1 MNQPQIGSVLIE
13 KSEWDILTKLIY
25 IAMIL
30 LIISVIFCV
39 GAIRKYFKMKIID
52 TESLIQDRSVP
63 EKESFSV
70 RVSAGFEFLSLLLVL
85 IKSEIDQHL
94 FTFQTL
100 HKEYPITTLED
111 DIKLISQRVY
121 DSLAPTLLSDPS
133 IPFQAEYIMGLITR
147 LTSSSLIEQVR
158 QYNQSL
164 RYASNTE
171 EQDNRPT
178 PPFITLQQSLLFL
191 FSLLTEKI
199 RFRSPRCADGLHG

>member
-13 KSEWDILTKLIY
+13 KSEWDILTKLIC

-70 RVSAGFEFLSLLLVL
+70 RVAAGFEFLSLLLVL

-100 HKEYPITTLED
+100 HKEYPITALED

-133 IPFQAEYIMGLITR
+133 IPFQAEYVMGLITR

-164 RYASNTE
+164 RYASNTTE
-171 EQDNRPT
+171 E
-178 PPFITLQQSLLFL
+178 
-191 FSLLTEKI
+191 
-199 RFRSPRCADGLHG
+199 